1 MIKHA
6 REKRKCLR
14 ERDRRMSSYHDL
26 WCSNHTVNNGVKGDE
41 LLARITEGRKDE
53 LPYMY
58 SNIS

>member
-1 MIKHA
+1 
-6 REKRKCLR
+6 
-14 ERDRRMSSYHDL
+14 MSSYHDL
-26 WCSNHTVNNGVKGDE
+26 WRSNHTVNKGVKGDE